1 MQCHAR
7 SCKQTQNVLMQ
18 QNGRTFP
25 ELTGALSAISTA
37 SMLPTTV
44 ARFESNAY
52 YIHGD
57 PRATRNHFERFCDGE
72 TLMMEKN
79 FRFPG
84 GFVSKNPA

>member
-1 MQCHAR
+1 
-7 SCKQTQNVLMQ
+7 MQ
-18 QNGRTFP
+18 QNGRTFL
-25 ELTGALSAISTA
+25 ELTGALSRISTA
-37 SMLPTTV
+37 SMRTLILPTTV
-44 ARFESNAY
+44 ARFGNNAY

-79 FRFPG
+79 FRFSG